1 MKERI
6 KKVKKKRDK
15 RFLIL
20 NIIIIAVIVFAFA
33 YVWTVGDDYTLHTNF
48 YPEDG
53 TTKNVVVDVKD
64 DDVVEFVNVRTE
76 KGELVADF
84 RSDNR
89 GKTDVLISYSVGDT
103 KMDPMVFNLEV
114 NEFDTII
121 DHTMGSVRFNGDKVV
136 IISIIVLLV
145 LAEIMML
152 WMYIDYRKHGKF
164 SYSMIACGG
173 LSIFNAILLAYVI
186 YYLINWPTLS
196 IGDFLMLVTGA
207 GTIML
212 IILFPLMLLL
222 SILLAISNIWLM
234 KHEGYRPVN
243 ALGIFFAVIWALG
256 TLWTLGFYFIPYDS
270 FSSGGDNYKIY
281 NLILMVLVYVIGY
294 LECMFISTVMCSF
307 LATKYKVPM
316 DRDFIVILG
325 CAIRGDGTLTPL
337 LKDRVDSAVA
347 FEKKQYR
354 TNGKHAVFVPSGG
367 QGADEVI
374 SEGEAMENYLKS
386 IGIPEDRI
394 AREDKSTSTLENMK
408 YSKEVI
414 DGLSNSEDKKIA
426 FATSSYHVFRGYI
439 MAKKSE
445 MEDAKGISAKTKP
458 YFFPNAF
465 LREFVGLLFDKKWS
479 HIVFVLA
486 IVAFFGT
493 LAYLII

>member
-1 MKERI
+1 MKEKV
-6 KKVKKKRDK
+6 KKIKKKRDK

-20 NIIIIAVIVFAFA
+20 NIAIIAVIVFAFG

-89 GKTDVLISYSVGDT
+89 GKTDVLISYTIGDT
-103 KMDPMVFNLEV
+103 KMEPMVFNLEV

-121 DHTMGSVRFNGDKVV
+121 DHTMGSVRFNGDKAV

-173 LSIFNAILLAYVI
+173 LSI
-186 YYLINWPTLS
+186 
-196 IGDFLMLVTGA
+196 LMLVTGA

-212 IILFPLMLLL
+212 VILFPLMLLL

-256 TLWTLGFYFIPYDS
+256 TLWTLGFYFIPFDS
-270 FSSGGDNYKIY
+270 LGSGGDNYRIY
-281 NLILMVLVYVIGY
+281 NLILMVLVYIIGY

-316 DRDFIVILG
+316 DRDYIIILG
-325 CAIRGDGTLTPL
+325 CAIRGDGSLTPL

-408 YSKEVI
+408 FSKEVI
-414 DGLSNSEDKKIA
+414 DGLSDSEDKKIA

-445 MEDAKGISAKTKP
+445 MEDAKGISAKTKA

-465 LREFVGLLFDKKWS
+465 LREFVGLLVDKKWS

-493 LAYLII
+493 LAYLIF

>member
-1 MKERI
+1 MKR
-6 KKVKKKRDK
+6 KMKTKQKKKMDK

-20 NIIIIAVIVFAFA
+20 NIAVIAVIVFTSL
-33 YVWTVGDDYTLHTNF
+33 YVWTVGDDYTLHTHF
-48 YPEDG
+48 YPDDG
-53 TTKNVVVDVKD
+53 TTDNVVVNVKD

-89 GKTDVLISYSVGDT
+89 GKTDVLISYSIGDT

-121 DHTMGSVRFNGDKVV
+121 DHTMGDIRFNGDKAV
-136 IISIIVLLV
+136 IISIIALLALV
-145 LAEIMML
+145 EVMML
-152 WMYIDYRKHGKF
+152 WMYIDYRKQGKF
-164 SYSMIACGG
+164 SYTMIACGG

-186 YYLINWPTLS
+186 YYLINMPNLL
-196 IGDFLMLVTGA
+196 IGTFLMLVTGA

-212 IILFPLMLLL
+212 IVLFPLMLLL
-222 SILLAISNIWLM
+222 AILLAISNIWLM
-234 KHEGYRPVN
+234 KNEGYRPVN
-243 ALGIFFAVIWALG
+243 ALGIIFAVIWALG
-256 TLWTLGFYFIPYDS
+256 TLGTVGVYFIPYS
-270 FSSGGDNYKIY
+270 NYSSGRVGYIVV
-281 NLILMVLVYVIGY
+281 MVLVYIIGY
-294 LECMFISTVMCSF
+294 LECMFISTVACSF
-307 LATKYKVPM
+307 LATKYKVPT
-316 DRDFIVILG
+316 DRNFIIILG

-354 TNGKHAVFVPSGG
+354 ETGKHAVFVPSGG

-374 SEGEAMENYLKS
+374 SEGEAMENYLRS
-386 IGIPEDRI
+386 IGIPEERI
-394 AREDKSTSTLENMK
+394 VREDKSTNTLENLK
-408 YSKEVI
+408 LSKEII
-414 DGLSNSEDKKIA
+414 DGMSDSEDKKIA
-426 FATSSYHVFRGYI
+426 FATSGYHVFRGYI
-439 MAKKSE
+439 MAKKIE

-465 LREFVGLLFDKKWS
+465 LREFVGLLVDQKWK
-479 HIVFVLA
+479 HIIFALA

-493 LAYLII
+493 LAYMIF

>member
-1 MKERI
+1 MKEKI

-89 GKTDVLISYSVGDT
+89 GKTDVLISYSIGDT
-103 KMDPMVFNLEV
+103 KMEPMVFNLEV

-121 DHTMGSVRFNGDKVV
+121 DHTMGSVRFNGDKAV

-212 IILFPLMLLL
+212 VILFPLMLLL

-270 FSSGGDNYKIY
+270 SGGDNYKIY
-281 NLILMVLVYVIGY
+281 NLILMVLVYIIGY

-316 DRDFIVILG
+316 DRDYIIILG

-414 DGLSNSEDKKIA
+414 DGLSDSEDKKIA

-465 LREFVGLLFDKKWS
+465 LREFVGLLVDKKWS
-479 HIVFVLA
+479 HIVFALA

-493 LAYLII
+493 LAYLIF

>member
-1 MKERI
+1 MKEKTKKI
-6 KKVKKKRDK
+6 KKKSDK

-20 NIIIIAVIVFAFA
+20 NIAIIAVIVFAFG

-89 GKTDVLISYSVGDT
+89 GKTDVLISYTIGDT
-103 KMDPMVFNLEV
+103 KMEPMVFNLEV

-121 DHTMGSVRFNGDKVV
+121 DHTMGSVRFNGDKAV

-212 IILFPLMLLL
+212 VILFPLMLLL

-256 TLWTLGFYFIPYDS
+256 TLGTLGIYFIPFDS
-270 FSSGGDNYKIY
+270 LGIIGPGLRIAYAAFGGEYRKQILHGLANINIKTSSFDAEVITELILSGAAYKIAEQKRRMTRKTGKIFTD
-281 NLILMVLVYVIGY
+281 LFGDILPDSGREGYFRWVPIATREPAAVVEKDLLRRGIRVYHSQR
-294 LECMFISTVMCSF
+294 F
-307 LATKYKVPM
+307 
-316 DRDFIVILG
+316 
-325 CAIRGDGTLTPL
+325 
-337 LKDRVDSAVA
+337 SAA
-347 FEKKQYR
+347 QE
-354 TNGKHAVFVPSGG
+354 
-367 QGADEVI
+367 
-374 SEGEAMENYLKS
+374 
-386 IGIPEDRI
+386 EDRHYLRVALCSAGSPTKLESGLHTLRTWMEETGEI
-394 AREDKSTSTLENMK
+394 PLEASTKSCS
-408 YSKEVI
+408 
-414 DGLSNSEDKKIA
+414 
-426 FATSSYHVFRGYI
+426 
-439 MAKKSE
+439 
-445 MEDAKGISAKTKP
+445 
-458 YFFPNAF
+458 
-465 LREFVGLLFDKKWS
+465 
-479 HIVFVLA
+479 
-486 IVAFFGT
+486 
-493 LAYLII
+493 